1 MLLDVTTYEDVQYQ
15 SLAPIGP
22 QDPLPLGVQG
32 MELSWDRNAG
42 YMRVVIDGKTW
53 HFKEYLGKSQILGTD
68 NSRGRL
74 HIRAIA
80 MLHGETLIM
89 YRDPSAEPHP
99 QVEGLHRSS
108 THNRLC
114 YRRASRDWRLR
125 DERMAWNDP
134 EALKYVSSYV
144 GDMSVEWNRNDS
156 IAHIFHNGYVTID
169 EDNVAHLYDPELA

>member
-1 MLLDVTTYEDVQYQ
+1 
-15 SLAPIGP
+15 
-22 QDPLPLGVQG
+22 

-53 HFKEYLGKSQILGTD
+53 HFKEYLGKAQILGTD